1 MYSLSDYDFHLP
13 EHLIA
18 HSPKLR
24 RDQSRL
30 LCLDRKTGHLKHRV
44 FGDITDFLH
53 DGDVLV
59 MNNTRVV
66 PARLYG
72 FKESGGQAEVLILD
86 YPGGMA
92 HLAATGFFQSECLVK
107 ASKRPK
113 DGSFIRFSEGFSAE
127 VLSFSHGIY
136 ELKFH
141 CAGDFESILSERGVM
156 PLPPYIK
163 RSGDDPLCTSDRETY
178 QTVYASEKGAVAA
191 PTAGLHFTGPLLER
205 IRARGIET
213 VALTLHVGYG
223 TFVPVRVNDIREHAI
238 HSERYH
244 IPVASA
250 ETINRAMNDKR
261 RIVAVGTT
269 SVRTLEYSYR
279 KQGEIAPGFGVCDIF
294 IYPGYTFNVV
304 NAMITNF
311 HIPQSTLLMLVSA
324 FAGLENIRNAYK
336 AAVEKEY
343 RFYSYGDS
351 MLIT

>member
-13 EHLIA
+13 EDLIA
-18 HSPKLR
+18 HNPRLR
-24 RDQSRL
+24 RDESRL
-30 LCLDRKTGHLKHRV
+30 LCLDRKTGHVVHRV
-44 FGDITDFLH
+44 FNDITDYLH

-86 YPGGMA
+86 YPGGISR
-92 HLAATGFFQSECLVK
+92 LAATGFFQSECLIK

-113 DGSFIRFSEGFSAE
+113 NGSFICFDEGFSAE
-127 VLSFSHGIY
+127 VLSFAEGIY
-136 ELKFH
+136 DLRFH
-141 CAGDFESILSERGVM
+141 CTGDFELMLAEKGVM

-163 RSGDDPLCTSDRETY
+163 RTGDDPLSATDRETY

-191 PTAGLHFTGPLLER
+191 PTAGLHFTTPLLER
-205 IRARGIET
+205 IRARGVET
-213 VALTLHVGYG
+213 AALTLHVGYG
-223 TFVPVRVNDIREHAI
+223 TFVPVRVNDIRDHAI

-244 IPVASA
+244 IPSASA
-250 ETINRAMNDKR
+250 ETINRAMDEKR

-279 KQGEIAPGFGVCDIF
+279 EHGEISPGYGVCDIF

-304 NAMITNF
+304 NTMITNF

-324 FAGLENIRNAYK
+324 FAGMDTIREAYK
-336 AAVEKEY
+336 TAVEKEY

>member
-1 MYSLSDYDFHLP
+1 MYSLSDYDFNLP
-13 EHLIA
+13 ENLIA
-18 HSPKLR
+18 HNPKLR
-24 RDQSRL
+24 RDESRL
-30 LCLDRKTGHLKHRV
+30 LCLDRKTGHVDHRV
-44 FGDITDFLH
+44 FGDITDYLH

-92 HLAATGFFQSECLVK
+92 RLAATGFFQSECLVK

-113 DGSFIRFSEGFSAE
+113 NGSFIRFDESFSAE
-127 VLSFSHGIY
+127 VLSFTEGIY
-136 ELKFH
+136 DLRFH
-141 CAGDFESILSERGVM
+141 CAGDFELMLAEKGVM

-163 RSGDDPLCTSDRETY
+163 RTGDDPLSATDRETY

-191 PTAGLHFTGPLLER
+191 PTAGLHFTAPLLER
-205 IRARGIET
+205 IKARGVET

-223 TFVPVRVNDIREHAI
+223 TFVPVRVNDIRDHAI

-250 ETINRAMNDKR
+250 ETINRAMGEKR

-269 SVRTLEYSYR
+269 SVRTLEYSY
-279 KQGEIAPGFGVCDIF
+279 KKHGEISPGFGVCDIF

-304 NAMITNF
+304 NTMITNF

-324 FAGLENIRNAYK
+324 FAGMENIRNAYMT
-336 AAVEKEY
+336 AVENEY

-351 MLIT
+351 MLIS

>member
-1 MYSLSDYDFHLP
+1 
-13 EHLIA
+13 
-18 HSPKLR
+18 
-24 RDQSRL
+24 
-30 LCLDRKTGHLKHRV
+30 
-44 FGDITDFLH
+44 
-53 DGDVLV
+53 

-141 CAGDFESILSERGVM
+141 CAGDFESILSKHGVM

-163 RSGDDPLCTSDRETY
+163 RSGDDPLCASDRETY

-223 TFVPVRVNDIREHAI
+223 TFVPVRVNDIRDHAI

-244 IPVASA
+244 IPVTSA
-250 ETINRAMNDKR
+250 ETINQAMNDKR

-269 SVRTLEYSYR
+269 SVRTLEYAYK
-279 KQGEIAPGFGVCDIF
+279 KQGVIAPGFGVCDIF

-304 NAMITNF
+304 SAMITNF

-324 FAGLENIRNAYK
+324 FAGFENIRNAYK
-336 AAVEKEY
+336 TAVEKEY

-351 MLIT
+351 MLIS